1 MDPEEVGSQFLSET
15 KKSYEHSG
23 TTLGGWFVQDFLGLY
38 SGDLAE
44 VPSGVNVVPLTF
56 TDGASKEQAA
66 LVGGVTGY
74 KIIEGEVTEGDLTF
88 PSVQSVLGWGLLMDR
103 NSVCK

>member
-1 MDPEEVGSQFLSET
+1 MENL
-15 KKSYEHSG
+15 
-23 TTLGGWFVQDFLGLY
+23 
-38 SGDLAE
+38 
-44 VPSGVNVVPLTF
+44 PSGVNVVPLTF

-88 PSVQSVLGWGLLMDR
+88 PSVQSVLGWGLLMDP
-103 NSVCK
+103 NSLCK